1 MITCK
6 TPAAKKILAN
16 HLSEHDRGMMEFL
29 TAFGEE
35 FGPLESVSYEGPGQE
50 KLKAKLTAMRDTKA
64 EAALNGAREI
74 LK

>member
-6 TPAAKKILAN
+6 TPAAKRILAN

-35 FGPLESVSYEGPGQE
+35 FGPLESVSYDGPGQDR
-50 KLKAKLTAMRDTKA
+50 LKADLTAMQDRAKETEMNTMRKK
-64 EAALNGAREI
+64 L
-74 LK
+74 